1 MSPGDC
7 NGSLAS
13 IILDDSTDKSNNG
26 NLDRD
31 NKNQN
36 TAKTRE
42 KVLKMLMKRHL
53 MMVLLTIIMVTMVLM
68 MVLITFSP
76 DSEGT

>member
-42 KVLKMLMKRHL
+42 KVLKMLMK
-53 MMVLLTIIMVTMVLM
+53 
-68 MVLITFSP
+68 
-76 DSEGT
+76 